1 MIVKSLHRSAEISR
15 KKKKQ
20 LQICKVKAKSAK
32 GTKMKSAIIYM
43 NAIPN
48 FFDNVHVH
56 MCGENLNAKILGVA
70 GFNYKYVFLI

>member
-1 MIVKSLHRSAEISR
+1 ML
-15 KKKKQ
+15 
-20 LQICKVKAKSAK
+20 
-32 GTKMKSAIIYM
+32 MYM
-43 NAIPN
+43 NSIPN

>member
-1 MIVKSLHRSAEISR
+1 MIVKSLHRSAEISTKR
-15 KKKKQ
+15 KTNYNF
-20 LQICKVKAKSAK
+20 AKSK
-32 GTKMKSAIIYM
+32 QRLRTGTKMLMYM